1 MSEAA
6 SECCETAAGVLETAM
21 ALEQCANEMENFN
34 AYLSDQC
41 MSTLTSLNA
50 ELSGI
55 DVDSSNAALSANQDF
70 MQYGSLNG
78 IDPEFDLIKAAAL
91 AEDGCSVDPITPLTY
106 DYCPTSLA
114 DDLNNAGA
122 SIASAQTEIAEN
134 DQLAIC
140 LMNYAELFCE
150 DEIADYITNVVEP
163 EEALTPL
170 WSEEL
175 DRALDL
181 WITRAPGDPVALEAQ
196 LRATECFQRENA
208 TLDAAADEVHPASDV
223 MLLET
228 CQEGAAGMAA
238 LLRYNNAYSA
248 NDADATLALWV
259 YDRHNTVTATQC

>member
-1 MSEAA
+1 ME
-6 SECCETAAGVLETAM
+6 
-21 ALEQCANEMENFN
+21 LEQCANDMENFN

-70 MQYGSLNG
+70 VQYGTLNEL
-78 IDPEFDLIKAAAL
+78 DAEFESIKAAAL
-91 AEDGCSVDPITPLTY
+91 AEEGCSVDPITPLTY

-140 LMNYAELFCE
+140 LMDYANTFCE

-163 EEALTPL
+163 EEALTPT
-170 WSEEL
+170 WSGEVDTSL
-175 DRALDL
+175 NL
-181 WITRAPGDPVALEAQ
+181 WIARAPADPVALEA
-196 LRATECFQRENA
+196 
-208 TLDAAADEVHPASDV
+208 
-223 MLLET
+223 
-228 CQEGAAGMAA
+228 
-238 LLRYNNAYSA
+238 
-248 NDADATLALWV
+248 
-259 YDRHNTVTATQC
+259 